1 MKKRKGFILPE
12 KLKFEIISGKTFIQ
26 TKSAA
31 KLAGIHPVVLEMGKK
46 LMEQVD
52 GQAAQF
58 FLGTPDMERRATDI
72 EVEFRN
78 GLKKVAK
85 AFGNSLQVKSY
96 REDNKLF
103 FWYTQSWSRKEKK

>member
-1 MKKRKGFILPE
+1 MKKKKELVLPE
-12 KLKFEIISGKTFIQ
+12 TLKFEIISGKSFIQ

-31 KLAGIHPVVLEMGKK
+31 KLAGIHPVILEMGKK
-46 LMEQVD
+46 LMESVD

-58 FLGTPDMERRATDI
+58 FLGTPEMKRKAEDI
-72 EVEFRN
+72 ESEFRS

-85 AFGNSLQVKSY
+85 AFGNALQIKSY

-103 FWYTQSWSRKEKK
+103 FWYTQGRSKAKK